1 MALRGC
7 ESFPRSNAL
16 ISGEEMNNRYSANW
30 KSDSPQKTTCSYLT
44 GTVGTISHNLCSR
57 GIENNNILI
66 AGH

>member
-16 ISGEEMNNRYSANW
+16 MSGEEMNSRYSANW

-44 GTVGTISHNLCSR
+44 GT
-57 GIENNNILI
+57 IETTNQPRLMQQRNKK
-66 AGH
+66 